1 MTSVTYIASFFMVVL
16 IIIQTVN
23 SHRQTQFGRFSVRC
37 CHIILGSEC
46 TCVFESSNAAFSPRT
61 ALAVTLSCLR
71 SSSAT
76 VRAITIDSWDLLVE
90 FLSSKWKRLNASRDY
105 FMYHS
110 IYSSSSDVCTL
121 LNTLY
126 LSCKLKKITQF
137 KDHSVKIPP
146 ICVFI
151 LEFTVPFFFRDF
163 VLTAGF
169 RFVLVRCIGMQWITR
184 SECDSSETIVSQSV
198 SSLSWMTSCVTF
210 RLTHNVKKDNTTPIL

>member
-1 MTSVTYIASFFMVVL
+1 MIFAFIKNCLTSVTYIASFFMVVL
-16 IIIQTVN
+16 IVIQTVK
-23 SHRQTQFGRFSVRC
+23 SHRQTQFGRFSIRC
-37 CHIILGSEC
+37 CSGCCRIILGSEC
-46 TCVFESSNAAFSPRT
+46 TCVFESSKAAFSPRT

-126 LSCKLKKITQF
+126 LSCKLKKM
-137 KDHSVKIPP
+137 K
-146 ICVFI
+146 
-151 LEFTVPFFFRDF
+151 
-163 VLTAGF
+163 
-169 RFVLVRCIGMQWITR
+169 
-184 SECDSSETIVSQSV
+184 
-198 SSLSWMTSCVTF
+198 
-210 RLTHNVKKDNTTPIL
+210 